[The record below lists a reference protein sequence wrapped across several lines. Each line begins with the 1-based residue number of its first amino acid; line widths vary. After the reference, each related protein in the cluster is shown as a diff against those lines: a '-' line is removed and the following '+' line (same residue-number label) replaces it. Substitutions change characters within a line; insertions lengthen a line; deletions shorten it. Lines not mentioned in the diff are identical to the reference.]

1 LIGIKDKE
9 TVCHN
14 TRLPDSFKIN
24 SKVQVTD
31 KEVYVPLIDRERKI
45 NRPLSD
51 MKREEATPII
61 NGYKIIKETPTYYK
75 VPCTPLRDELGLRLA
90 TISE

>member
-1 LIGIKDKE
+1 MIGIKDKE